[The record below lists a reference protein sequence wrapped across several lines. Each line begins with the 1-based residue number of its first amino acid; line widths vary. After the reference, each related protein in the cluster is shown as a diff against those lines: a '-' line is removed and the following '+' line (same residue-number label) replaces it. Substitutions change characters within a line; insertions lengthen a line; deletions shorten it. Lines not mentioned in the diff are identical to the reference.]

1 MQIGPGTYLNRCY
14 SRHLN
19 RICIVEHRHEMR
31 NKDIEYTEDIKECV
45 EFILQNKAG
54 WTDFTTWYTQ
64 RQGVG
69 HTKANRMWKKSL
81 TAISEQFQDEINDNV
96 NATFIEL
103 ENLKQRAKENNDRKN
118 ELDAIKYQ
126 AKLKGLEVERQQVD
140 VNVKSVELSWGDNQ
154 TETKN

>member
-1 MQIGPGTYLNRCY
+1 MLQTGHGTFQNHYYL
-14 SRHLN
+14 RHSN
-19 RICIVEHRHEMR
+19 RIFIVEHRHEMR
-31 NKDIEYTEDIKECV
+31 DKDIEYTEDIKECV

-64 RQGVG
+64 KQGVG

-126 AKLKGLEVERQQVD
+126 AKLKGLEVERSQVD
-140 VNVKSVELSWGDNQ
+140 VTLNKIELNWGNQ
-154 TETKN
+154 TEIKK